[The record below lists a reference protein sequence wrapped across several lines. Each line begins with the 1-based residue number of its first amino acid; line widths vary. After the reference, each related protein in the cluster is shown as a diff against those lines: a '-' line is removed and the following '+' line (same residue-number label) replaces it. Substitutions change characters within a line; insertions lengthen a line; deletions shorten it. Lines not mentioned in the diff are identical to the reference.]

1 MAISTRLRWLGV
13 VLALGAGIVLGAA
26 LAQPALGRADQKG
39 PPAGGPPRYT
49 VVFTEGTN
57 LCVTDNQASKLY
69 FYTIDPGKE
78 PGADLKLRAYVD
90 LTQTGKDVI
99 KPTLTKKKKEGER

>member
-1 MAISTRLRWLGV
+1 MGMSNRLRWPAV
-13 VLALGAGIVLGAA
+13 VVALGAGIVLGAA
-26 LAQPALGRADQKG
+26 LAPTALGRAAPKEQ
-39 PPAGGPPRYT
+39 AGAGAPRYT

-57 LCVTDNQASKLY
+57 LCVTDNQTSKLY

-99 KPTLTKKKKEGER
+99 KPTLTRKKKEGER